1 MTSVADARAKKLND
15 RVFRYLDQLQSND
28 AEQIEHAL
36 KKLEM
41 LEMTLD
47 CLTVTK
53 CGRIVNRM
61 VKDPDLGDRASS
73 LVHKWREIATAESTA
88 NKQKVLEQEMN
99 RQLEYPNSSEN
110 EIHRLDEISVK

>member
-1 MTSVADARAKKLND
+1 MTAEARAKKLND
-15 RVFRYLDQLQSND
+15 RVFRYLDQLQSDD
-28 AEQIEHAL
+28 ADQIEHAL

-61 VKDPDLGDRASS
+61 TQDPEFGDRASR
-73 LVHKWREIATAESTA
+73 LVLKWREMATAESTA

-99 RQLEYPNSSEN
+99 RQLESPNSREV
-110 EIHRLDEISVK
+110 EMSVK